1 MFPLAVWNE
10 DRTWNFPGFCSG
22 IAEKGSYAYVST
34 DEGKTFKQL
43 GCAQIQNRSF
53 DENMILEMKDGS
65 LRMFVR
71 RLLKAKILLGGCDDK
86 IIEIAKENS
95 IPIVKNIEAT
105 EIISLQEIGEFIPE
119 ETYTIL
125 AKIFAFIKMKEG
137 KVDE

>member
-86 IIEIAKENS
+86 IIEIATECGYENAS
-95 IPIVKNIEAT
+95 YLSEVFKKKTRMTPSQYRNQYRSKF
-105 EIISLQEIGEFIPE
+105 LR
-119 ETYTIL
+119 
-125 AKIFAFIKMKEG
+125 
-137 KVDE
+137 